1 MKIKTLVAVLLLSG
15 GVTSAFAQTEDCN
28 KNSSISH
35 EAVRAKNFKDA
46 YLPWKEVLKAC
57 PTLRYYTFTDGQ
69 KILRAFLSEIKD
81 RNSAD
86 YKKYFDELM
95 ELHDL
100 KIKYIPEFIAK
111 GTKLSTSVDGALGA
125 KALDYI
131 ALAPKMDVNQAYD
144 WFKQSVDAEK
154 GNSEGAI
161 LHYFLD
167 MSLNKLKIDTNHKE
181 QFIQDYLTAS
191 EYADDA
197 VTAEPDA
204 NKKKAL
210 QQVKDNLVAM
220 FINSGTADCESLQSI
235 YGPKVEANQTDSAYL
250 KKAIAVMKMMKCT
263 ESEAYF
269 QASYYMY
276 KINPT
281 ADAATGCGYMAYKKG
296 DFDTAIKYFDE
307 ALSLESDSEKK
318 AQLCYIVAASLFNS
332 KKLSQARSY
341 LQKAIGFKE
350 NFGDAYILLAQLYAS
365 SPNWNDESAL
375 NKCTYF
381 VVIDKLQ
388 RAKAVDPSVADK
400 ANELI
405 STYARYTPKAEDL
418 FMLGIKAGDRVTIG
432 GWIGESTTVR

>member
-35 EAVRAKNFKDA
+35 EAVRAGNFKDA

-57 PTLRYYTFTDGQ
+57 PTLKFYTFNDGI
-69 KILRAFLSEIKD
+69 KILSAFLNEIKD

-95 ELHDL
+95 EVYDL
-100 KIKYIPEFIAK
+100 RMQYTPNFQHLK
-111 GTKLSTSVDGALGA
+111 GTPTVGDKKGS
-125 KALDYI
+125 KAISYI
-131 ALAPKMDVNQAYD
+131 AYAPNLDVNQAYA
-144 WFKQSVDAEK
+144 WLKESIEAEK
-154 GNSEGAI
+154 EGSKSPI

-167 MSLNKLKIDTNHKE
+167 MSLNKLKADPNHKE
-181 QFIQDYLTAS
+181 QFIQDYLTDS
-191 EYADDA
+191 EYVDA
-197 VTAEPDA
+197 AIAAENDPA
-204 NKKKAL
+204 KKQAL

-220 FINSGTADCESLQSI
+220 FINSGTADCESLQAI

-250 KKAIAVMKMMKCT
+250 KKAISVMKMMKCT

>member
-35 EAVRAKNFKDA
+35 EAVRAGNFKDA

-57 PTLRYYTFTDGQ
+57 PTLKFYTFNDGI
-69 KILRAFLSEIKD
+69 KILSAFLNEIKD

-95 ELHDL
+95 EVYDL
-100 KIKYIPEFIAK
+100 RMQYTPNFQHLK
-111 GTKLSTSVDGALGA
+111 GTPTVGDTKGS
-125 KALDYI
+125 KAISYI
-131 ALAPKMDVNQAYD
+131 AYAPNLDVNQAYA
-144 WFKQSVDAEK
+144 WLKESIEAEK
-154 GNSEGAI
+154 EGSKSPI

-167 MSLNKLKIDTNHKE
+167 MSLNKLRADPNHKE
-181 QFIQDYLTAS
+181 QFIQDYLTDS
-191 EYADDA
+191 EYVDA
-197 VTAEPDA
+197 AIAAENDPA
-204 NKKKAL
+204 KKQAL

-220 FINSGTADCESLQSI
+220 FINSGTADCESLQAI

-250 KKAIAVMKMMKCT
+250 KKAISVMKMMKCT

>member
-1 MKIKTLVAVLLLSG
+1 MKIRTLVAVLLLSG

-35 EAVRAKNFKDA
+35 EAVRAGNFKDA

-57 PTLRYYTFTDGQ
+57 PTLKFYTFNDGI
-69 KILRAFLSEIKD
+69 KILTAFLNEIKD

-95 ELHDL
+95 EVYDL
-100 KIKYIPEFIAK
+100 RMQYTPNFQHLK
-111 GTKLSTSVDGALGA
+111 GTPTVGDTKGS
-125 KALDYI
+125 KAISYI
-131 ALAPKMDVNQAYD
+131 AYAPNLDVNQAYA
-144 WFKQSVDAEK
+144 WLKESIEAEK
-154 GNSEGAI
+154 EGSKSPI

-167 MSLNKLKIDTNHKE
+167 MSLNKLKADPNHKE
-181 QFIQDYLTAS
+181 QFIQDYLTDS
-191 EYADDA
+191 EYVDA
-197 VTAEPDA
+197 AIAAENDPA
-204 NKKKAL
+204 KKQAL